1 MLGLLGLVWE
11 GVGGGGSFW
20 GCRLWGVEAV
30 VGGGY
35 PGRSRRGGGEGIE
48 VEHSFFFSFA
58 HCIGRL
64 GDGEG

>member
-1 MLGLLGLVWE
+1 MLGLLALVWE

-30 VGGGY
+30 VGGEY

-48 VEHSFFFSFA
+48 VEHSFFF
-58 HCIGRL
+58 
-64 GDGEG
+64 